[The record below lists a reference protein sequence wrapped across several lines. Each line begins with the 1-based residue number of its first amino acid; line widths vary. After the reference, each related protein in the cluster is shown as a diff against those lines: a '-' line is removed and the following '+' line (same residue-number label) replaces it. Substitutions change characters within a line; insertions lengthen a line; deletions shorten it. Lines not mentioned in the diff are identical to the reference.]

1 MVENLFR
8 QGGQGKSSFLPE
20 EYVAA
25 KSEARANIL
34 VLSLFAVVL
43 AGVIGAFMVTIQEK
57 ITLERRIASVVEREK
72 EAGARKEQLREL
84 EKQRAQIMEK
94 AEITAALFERVPRW
108 TVLAEV
114 TMRMPTAMRLDSLG
128 IKSTRIEI
136 KPPAPPPGTP
146 KPTAAQAKSLAA
158 KAAAAPKPAV
168 PAEKPKVLPPRF
180 EYALTISGAADQN
193 NDIADFLTSLKES
206 PALDKV
212 EMTFIREARQDDKDL
227 RLFELTATVRTSVDS
242 AALAASLK
250 DLVVKRTELLA
261 ATEAVEAQKK
271 GKAASSSTPGTP
283 VTPVT
288 PATAS
293 VLEPKENR

>member
-1 MVENLFR
+1 MVENLFK

-57 ITLERRIASVVEREK
+57 VTLERRIASVVEREK
-72 EAGARKEQLREL
+72 AAGALKEQLREL

-114 TMRMPTAMRLDSLG
+114 TMRMPTAMRLDTLA

-136 KPPAPPPGTP
+136 KPPPPPPGQP

-158 KAAAAPKPAV
+158 KAAAAKPAV

-227 RLFELTATVRTSVDS
+227 RLFELTATVRTNVDS
-242 AALAASLK
+242 NALAASLK
-250 DLVVKRTELLA
+250 DLVQKRTEILA
-261 ATEAVEAQKK
+261 AVEAAKEQDKNK
-271 GKAASSSTPGTP
+271 VKALPTDTTPTTLQP
-283 VTPVT
+283 S
-288 PATAS
+288 TAS

>member
-1 MVENLFR
+1 MVENLFK
-8 QGGQGKSSFLPE
+8 QGGQGKNSFLPE

-57 ITLERRIASVVEREK
+57 VTLERRIASVVEREK
-72 EAGARKEQLREL
+72 AAGARKEQLREL

-114 TMRMPTAMRLDSLG
+114 TMRMPTAMRLDTLA

-136 KPPAPPPGTP
+136 KPPPPPPGQP

-158 KAAAAPKPAV
+158 KAAAAKPAV

-227 RLFELTATVRTSVDS
+227 RLFELTATVRTNVDS
-242 AALAASLK
+242 NALAASLK
-250 DLVVKRTELLA
+250 DLVQKRTEILA
-261 ATEAVEAQKK
+261 AVEAAKEQDKNK
-271 GKAASSSTPGTP
+271 VKALPTDTTPTTLQP
-283 VTPVT
+283 S
-288 PATAS
+288 TAS

>member
-1 MVENLFR
+1 MVENLFK

-57 ITLERRIASVVEREK
+57 VTLERRIASVVEREK
-72 EAGARKEQLREL
+72 AAGARKEQLREL

-114 TMRMPTAMRLDSLG
+114 TMRMPTAMRLDTLA

-136 KPPAPPPGTP
+136 KPPPPPPGQP

-158 KAAAAPKPAV
+158 KAAAAKPAV

-227 RLFELTATVRTSVDS
+227 RLFELTATVRTNVDS
-242 AALAASLK
+242 NALAASLK
-250 DLVVKRTELLA
+250 DLVQKRTEILA
-261 ATEAVEAQKK
+261 AVEAAKEQDKNK
-271 GKAASSSTPGTP
+271 VKALPTDTTPTTLQP
-283 VTPVT
+283 S
-288 PATAS
+288 TAS
-293 VLEPKENR
+293 ILEPKENR

>member
-1 MVENLFR
+1 MVENLFK

-57 ITLERRIASVVEREK
+57 VTLERRIASVVEREK

-114 TMRMPTAMRLDSLG
+114 TMRMPTAMRLDTLA

-136 KPPAPPPGTP
+136 KPPAPPPGQP

-158 KAAAAPKPAV
+158 KAAAAKPAV

-212 EMTFIREARQDDKDL
+212 EMTFIREARQDNKDL
-227 RLFELTATVRTSVDS
+227 RLFELTATVRTNVDS
-242 AALAASLK
+242 NALAASLK
-250 DLVVKRTELLA
+250 DLVQKRTEILA
-261 ATEAVEAQKK
+261 AIEAAKEQDKSK
-271 GKAASSSTPGTP
+271 GKALPTDTTLTTQQPS
-283 VTPVT
+283 
-288 PATAS
+288 TAS

>member
-1 MVENLFR
+1 MVENLFK

-158 KAAAAPKPAV
+158 KAAAAKPAV

-227 RLFELTATVRTSVDS
+227 RLFELTATIRTSVDP

-250 DLVVKRTELLA
+250 DLVAKRTELLA
-261 ATEAVEAQKK
+261 ATEAAQA
-271 GKAASSSTPGTP
+271 KANTPGQP
-283 VTPVT
+283 AAI

-293 VLEPKENR
+293 AIEPKENR

>member
-1 MVENLFR
+1 MVENLFKA
-8 QGGQGKSSFLPE
+8 GGQGKSSFLPE

-25 KSEARANIL
+25 KNEARSNIL

-57 ITLERRIASVVEREK
+57 ITLERRITSVVEREK
-72 EAGARKEQLREL
+72 QAGARKEQLREL

-136 KPPAPPPGTP
+136 KAPPPPPGKP

-168 PAEKPKVLPPRF
+168 PAEKPKILPPRF

-227 RLFELTATVRTSVDS
+227 RLFELTATVRTSVDP
-242 AALAASLK
+242 ATLAASLK
-250 DLVVKRTELLA
+250 DLVVKRTEILA
-261 ATEAVEAQKK
+261 AVEAARGQSKLQ
-271 GKAASSSTPGTP
+271 GNALPAA
-283 VTPVT
+283 
-288 PATAS
+288 PAQPTTAS

>member
-1 MVENLFR
+1 MVENLFK

-57 ITLERRIASVVEREK
+57 VTLERRIASVVEREK

-114 TMRMPTAMRLDSLG
+114 TMRMPTAMRLDTLA

-136 KPPAPPPGTP
+136 KPPPPPPGQP

-158 KAAAAPKPAV
+158 KAAAAKPAV

-227 RLFELTATVRTSVDS
+227 RLFELTATVRTNVDS
-242 AALAASLK
+242 NALAASLK
-250 DLVVKRTELLA
+250 DLVQKRTEILA
-261 ATEAVEAQKK
+261 AIEAAQEQDKNK
-271 GKAASSSTPGTP
+271 GKALPTDAIPTTQQPS
-283 VTPVT
+283 
-288 PATAS
+288 TAS

>member
-1 MVENLFR
+1 MVENLFK

-57 ITLERRIASVVEREK
+57 VTLERRIASVVEREK
-72 EAGARKEQLREL
+72 AAGARKEQLREL

-114 TMRMPTAMRLDSLG
+114 TMRMPTAMRLDTLA

-136 KPPAPPPGTP
+136 KPPPPPPGQP

-158 KAAAAPKPAV
+158 KAAAAKPAV

-227 RLFELTATVRTSVDS
+227 RLFELTATVRTNVDS
-242 AALAASLK
+242 NALAASLK
-250 DLVVKRTELLA
+250 DLVQKRTEILA
-261 ATEAVEAQKK
+261 AVEAAKEQDKNK
-271 GKAASSSTPGTP
+271 VKALPTDTTPTTLQP
-283 VTPVT
+283 S
-288 PATAS
+288 TAS

>member
-1 MVENLFR
+1 MVENLFK

-57 ITLERRIASVVEREK
+57 VTLERRIASVVEREK
-72 EAGARKEQLREL
+72 AAGARKEQLREL

-114 TMRMPTAMRLDSLG
+114 TMRMPTAMRLDTLA

-136 KPPAPPPGTP
+136 KPPPPPPGQP

-158 KAAAAPKPAV
+158 KAAAAKPAV

-227 RLFELTATVRTSVDS
+227 RLFELTATVRTNVDS
-242 AALAASLK
+242 NALAASLK
-250 DLVVKRTELLA
+250 DLVQKRTEILA
-261 ATEAVEAQKK
+261 AVEAAKEQDKNK
-271 GKAASSSTPGTP
+271 VKALPTDTTPTTLQP
-283 VTPVT
+283 S
-288 PATAS
+288 TAS
-293 VLEPKENR
+293 VLEPKENQ

>member
-1 MVENLFR
+1 MVENLFK

-57 ITLERRIASVVEREK
+57 VTLERRIASVVEREK
-72 EAGARKEQLREL
+72 AAGARKEQLREL

-114 TMRMPTAMRLDSLG
+114 TMRMPTAMRLDTLA

-136 KPPAPPPGTP
+136 KPPPPPPGQP

-158 KAAAAPKPAV
+158 KAAAAKPAV
-168 PAEKPKVLPPRF
+168 PAEKAKVLPPRF

-227 RLFELTATVRTSVDS
+227 RLFELTATVRTNVDS
-242 AALAASLK
+242 NALAASLK
-250 DLVVKRTELLA
+250 DLVQKRTEILA
-261 ATEAVEAQKK
+261 AVEAAKEQDKNK
-271 GKAASSSTPGTP
+271 VKALPTDTTPTTLQP
-283 VTPVT
+283 S
-288 PATAS
+288 TAS

>member
-1 MVENLFR
+1 MVENLFK

-57 ITLERRIASVVEREK
+57 VTLERRIASVVEREK
-72 EAGARKEQLREL
+72 AAGARKEQLREL

-114 TMRMPTAMRLDSLG
+114 TMRMPTAMRLDTLA

-136 KPPAPPPGTP
+136 KPPPPPPGQP

-158 KAAAAPKPAV
+158 KAAAAKPAV

-227 RLFELTATVRTSVDS
+227 RLFELTATVRTNVDS
-242 AALAASLK
+242 NALAASLK
-250 DLVVKRTELLA
+250 DLVQKRTEILA
-261 ATEAVEAQKK
+261 AVEAAKEQDKNK
-271 GKAASSSTPGTP
+271 VEALPTDTTPTTLQP
-283 VTPVT
+283 S
-288 PATAS
+288 TAS